1 MKPVRGFVC
10 SAALAGLLLLLPSA
24 QSEEPP
30 RQQRL
35 QQPRTTFSSSRRF
48 VVEGLPM
55 ARATEVAQWA
65 EGVADRVTSRL
76 GAIPFGPG
84 ETLVIEGSNV
94 AGLEPLIHAG
104 QGCREGVIWQ
114 KLTLR
119 NLEQLDAEQADEM
132 LGNLLISRFIQALQ
146 DPSARCL
153 APGRAPD
160 WMVVGLIH
168 NSSTELRARDRGSA
182 FRRWSVD
189 EMEPL
194 SDLLG
199 RFFMPPGRWP
209 EKADATL
216 LVAWL
221 VDSSRGVALLGDALR
236 AQAQGQTPDGAWWAM
251 RMIGAPDIARA
262 EREWDLWIAEQ
273 QERSR
278 VWSAGDA
285 RALAN
290 IHRIPLSALEAAGGP
305 PELADLPLS
314 EMIGRRHE
322 PWVRSLAVRLALRYR
337 LETIG
342 LEEEA
347 VNLAKQYA
355 RFLDALASQKSA
367 RALRAEWKVA
377 EERRVSFEAMVDA
390 RRRYLDSLEA
400 RVRPEDVNAA
410 AARRFLDAIEARD
423 EKR

>member
-1 MKPVRGFVC
+1 M
-10 SAALAGLLLLLPSA
+10 
-24 QSEEPP
+24 
-30 RQQRL
+30 
-35 QQPRTTFSSSRRF
+35 
-48 VVEGLPM
+48 
-55 ARATEVAQWA
+55 
-65 EGVADRVTSRL
+65 
-76 GAIPFGPG
+76 
-84 ETLVIEGSNV
+84 
-94 AGLEPLIHAG
+94 
-104 QGCREGVIWQ
+104 
-114 KLTLR
+114 
-119 NLEQLDAEQADEM
+119 
-132 LGNLLISRFIQALQ
+132 
-146 DPSARCL
+146 
-153 APGRAPD
+153 
-160 WMVVGLIH
+160 
-168 NSSTELRARDRGSA
+168 
-182 FRRWSVD
+182 
-189 EMEPL
+189 
-194 SDLLG
+194 
-199 RFFMPPGRWP
+199 
-209 EKADATL
+209 
-216 LVAWL
+216 
-221 VDSSRGVALLGDALR
+221 
-236 AQAQGQTPDGAWWAM
+236 
-251 RMIGAPDIARA
+251 
-262 EREWDLWIAEQ
+262 
-273 QERSR
+273 
-278 VWSAGDA
+278 WSAGDA